1 MNITNFPFRRLGELV
16 RNMSL
21 SGTFGNLCAWAL
33 LVLLSLIPV
42 AVLVVLRLRKKSL
55 RVDWCL
61 IPIAIAEAV
70 TIYLSVNPM
79 LIGDRSMRIAASRSS
94 RVHFTRWCFAIWC
107 CGFALSSS
115 GALARKRFG

>member
-42 AVLVVLRLRKKSL
+42 AVLVVLMQILQ
-55 RVDWCL
+55 W
-61 IPIAIAEAV
+61 AG
-70 TIYLSVNPM
+70 M
-79 LIGDRSMRIAASRSS
+79 LISKKIDRR
-94 RVHFTRWCFAIWC
+94 
-107 CGFALSSS
+107 
-115 GALARKRFG
+115 RKN